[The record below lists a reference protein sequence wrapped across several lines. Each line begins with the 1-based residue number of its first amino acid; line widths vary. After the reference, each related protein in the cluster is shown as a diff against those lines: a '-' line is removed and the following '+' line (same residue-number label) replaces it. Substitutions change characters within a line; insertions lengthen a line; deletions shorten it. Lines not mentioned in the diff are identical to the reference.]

1 MPDRIRVKL
10 TPTTVHLT
18 PTGTGTFTSAAK
30 PGKGSFPVVVGLKVS
45 LEDRGAGI
53 MPPPLLANLRPS
65 ATLEIFARQRV
76 QNPAAPY
83 TLCGTFNGTM
93 SLQGTARTPTLV
105 AKRPDPSG
113 SGTLVPDFT
122 PNTAPARSP
131 TTPPAPPAPPAAPEI
146 MLRSDWTLPLKAENN
161 TIQIV
166 DGASV
171 TLRIPWIFDPADP
184 HLQLNAR
191 LVVGGTTETD
201 VVGAAANMPIE
212 IPLQHD
218 KVPDEAVANKVA
230 EHPLLSFFGVHTLST
245 MSRERT
251 LPAGLSSAGLTVNVF
266 VDDTVLALVPA
277 ANTGQLRTHVITVL
291 QAAGFTTVNVELA
304 AAAPPTPPGQTPP
317 QTVRTRFAALF
328 VQARVVKSLNLW
340 FMSRNVPE
348 ARRVAI
354 ATKMEANGDPPVILA
369 GETVQIPFFDFFICA
384 QNIDPPKGEVGH
396 SEIIDRVVGANP
408 RATPPVVATKAI
420 LAPIVITA
428 GSNSQSGM
436 RKMISTLGGEQT
448 AQLVASTICHE
459 IGHTL
464 GLRHVVSFQE
474 ALPHV
479 FADVQCRSVMGAAVA
494 PPAPPPPTVPPTP
507 PVPFEFFSPVQ
518 MVTIRQNYL

>member
-1 MPDRIRVKL
+1 VPDHIRVKL

-18 PTGTGTFTSAAK
+18 PSATGTFTSAVK
-30 PGKGSFPVVVGLKVS
+30 PGKGSFPVVVAVEVS
-45 LEDRGAGI
+45 LEERGAGA
-53 MPPPLLANLRPS
+53 MPAALLANTPPR
-65 ATLEIFARQRV
+65 ARLEILVRQRV
-76 QNPAAPY
+76 NNPAAPY

-93 SLQGTARTPTLV
+93 SLLGAARTPTFI
-105 AKRPDPSG
+105 AKRP
-113 SGTLVPDFT
+113 GTAVGQAFVTDFT
-122 PNTAPARSP
+122 PNTAPG
-131 TTPPAPPAPPAAPEI
+131 APDI
-146 MLRSDWTLPLKAENN
+146 MTRSDWSIRLN
-161 TIQIV
+161 V
-166 DGASV
+166 DGTTLQIANGDPLV
-171 TLRIPWIFDPADP
+171 LRIPWIFDPTNAF
-184 HLQLNAR
+184 LQLNAR
-191 LVVGGTTETD
+191 LSINSTIETD
-201 VVGAAANMPIE
+201 VNSAAANPPIE

-291 QAAGFTTVNVELA
+291 QAAGFATVNVELA